1 MSDLEIA
8 VGTYWR
14 VSNYIDLSGEGGRK
28 SSARWHTAG
37 SRVIYL
43 ADSPMS
49 ALVESLVHL
58 DVDSEDTPDF
68 YALLKISAPDGHA
81 VLSLDPPVGT
91 EWKQELELTRRMGD
105 AWLATL
111 ETALA
116 RVPSVI
122 APHTWNYLLNPV
134 HPDAKQVVVAEVIR
148 ERFDNRLFRFGTR

>member
-1 MSDLEIA
+1 M
-8 VGTYWR
+8 GTYWR

-68 YALLKISAPDGHA
+68 YTLLKISAPDGHA

-91 EWKQELELTRRMGD
+91 EWKQDLKLTRRIGD
-105 AWLATL
+105 AWLASL
-111 ETALA
+111 ETAA
-116 RVPSVI
+116 GACSFRPC
-122 APHTWNYLLNPV
+122 APHLELPAESRASGRETGE
-134 HPDAKQVVVAEVIR
+134 VAEVIK
-148 ERFDNRLFRFGTR
+148 ERFDNRLFRFGAR

>member
-1 MSDLEIA
+1 

-68 YALLKISAPDGHA
+68 YALLKISALMVMRFYRSIH
-81 VLSLDPPVGT
+81 
-91 EWKQELELTRRMGD
+91 
-105 AWLATL
+105 
-111 ETALA
+111 
-116 RVPSVI
+116 PSG
-122 APHTWNYLLNPV
+122 PNGN
-134 HPDAKQVVVAEVIR
+134 KSS
-148 ERFDNRLFRFGTR
+148 N